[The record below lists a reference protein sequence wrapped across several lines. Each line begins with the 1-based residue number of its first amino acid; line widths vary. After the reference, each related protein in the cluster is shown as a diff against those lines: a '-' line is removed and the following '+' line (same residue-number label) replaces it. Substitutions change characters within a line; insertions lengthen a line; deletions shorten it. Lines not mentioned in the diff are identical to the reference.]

1 MLNEAAI
8 LIAREDRS
16 EITNLDLE
24 EAATK
29 VKMGP
34 EKKRMFNAIERD
46 MTAYHE
52 AGHALVTHFLSHTD
66 PVHRISIVSRGRA
79 LGFTL
84 IPPAQDK
91 YQSTRTELLE
101 EICTLLGGRAAEQL
115 IYNDLTAGASSDID
129 RVTRIARAMVVD
141 YGMSPLGPIDFGPQD
156 GYSEWGR
163 NYLEPTDV
171 SDSKRAE
178 IDAEV
183 KRIVNACEKVTMQI
197 LKDQRKIMDKVVEEL
212 KEKESLERDDF
223 ERIVGITK
231 DEVKK
236 AEKYSVVYK

>member
-1 MLNEAAI
+1 
-8 LIAREDRS
+8 
-16 EITNLDLE
+16 
-24 EAATK
+24 
-29 VKMGP
+29 
-34 EKKRMFNAIERD
+34 
-46 MTAYHE
+46 
-52 AGHALVTHFLSHTD
+52 
-66 PVHRISIVSRGRA
+66 
-79 LGFTL
+79 
-84 IPPAQDK
+84 
-91 YQSTRTELLE
+91 
-101 EICTLLGGRAAEQL
+101 
-115 IYNDLTAGASSDID
+115 
-129 RVTRIARAMVVD
+129 
-141 YGMSPLGPIDFGPQD
+141 MSPLGPIDFGPQD

-223 ERIVGITK
+223 ERIVGVTK
-231 DEVKK
+231 DEIKK